1 MNAAES
7 QPLQRLAQAD
17 ALHLPGGRF
26 TLGLPDAIR
35 QTTADGTRDSIC
47 WIPDSI
53 CWRRPLY
60 AVVSS
65 RIGRHL
71 HRRHDW
77 FALLRQAIAATRQDA
92 ATLLISDGTAAAPW
106 IQRAAD
112 RFACP
117 AITICVSPENEDF
130 DRWIG
135 RIQKH
140 PPTDRIAISPPIAP
154 STAIADAPRRDAVT
168 IFLADR
174 VYAPLVSSGGNID
187 RLLERRLSDRRWN
200 PASVWIAIDP
210 KNRTAQSHIER
221 GAVGWMLA
229 PRHARVSSD
238 PPEDAPTNHVTLDEL
253 LSQRGESDDADHWP
267 YLVHCTRERDG
278 AWPDQSE
285 ADFHDDLLSGD
296 CTCESGPLAT
306 LRRILQTG
314 RLLATDRLTRDGQPV
329 VCLSAR
335 PLSDLLGSR
344 VFRSHLGRW
353 DYEPYGIAIHRSL
366 LETQGSRPAIYGDAD
381 DFAALAPAD
390 QAFFQD
396 RGTTHDWRLEKEWR
410 IAADIDLT
418 TIASH
423 EAFVFV
429 RSVRDLPPI
438 ARYCRWPI
446 VVVGV

>member
-26 TLGLPDAIR
+26 TLGLPDASRHAAAAGI
-35 QTTADGTRDSIC
+35 GNSIC
-47 WIPDSI
+47 WIPGSVR
-53 CWRRPLY
+53 WRRPFY

-71 HRRHDW
+71 HRRCDW
-77 FALLRQAIAATRQDA
+77 FALLRQAIAATQQDG

-117 AITICVSPENEDF
+117 AITICVSPDNEDF
-130 DRWIG
+130 DRWLS

-140 PPTDRIAISPPIAP
+140 PPGDRIVISPPIAP
-154 STAIADAPRRDAVT
+154 STAIADAPRRDAVA

-187 RLLERRLSDRRWN
+187 RLLDRRLADRRWN

-210 KNRTAQSHIER
+210 KNRGVPSHIDR
-221 GAVGWMLA
+221 GAVGWMISA
-229 PRHARVSSD
+229 GNDPVAVTPAEVPREGDLS
-238 PPEDAPTNHVTLDEL
+238 LGEL
-253 LSQRGESDDADHWP
+253 LSQRGESDAADRWP

-285 ADFHDDLLSGD
+285 VDFHEELLSGD
-296 CTCESGPLAT
+296 CNCESGPLAT

-314 RLLATDRLTRDGQPV
+314 RLLATDRLTRGSQPV

-335 PLSDLLGSR
+335 PLADLLGGR

-366 LETQGSRPAIYGDAD
+366 LETQGGRPAIYGDAD
-381 DFAALAPAD
+381 DFDALPPAD
-390 QAFFQD
+390 RTYFQD